1 MGKRPMLCCA
11 LGGGGGGGNRREG
24 KEVGEEGRE
33 ELSAALWRRRWRGAG
48 CGRGRVKYVGDI

>member
-11 LGGGGGGGNRREG
+11 LGGGGGNRREG